1 MTDTANTATIATGLA
16 ALDRYSEHLEAAM
29 GPTSEISNILE
40 LRDIFAI
47 SGLQSQDFVLFSVA
61 EIIRKVLGWPDKR
74 LGKLDCPALQQAAA
88 GLTRCLETAL
98 CA

>member
-1 MTDTANTATIATGLA
+1 MTDTANITTGIAA
-16 ALDRYSEHLEAAM
+16 MDRYAEHLETAM
-29 GPTSEISNILE
+29 GPAGEISNILE
-40 LRDIFAI
+40 LRYLFAI

-74 LGKLDCPALQQAAA
+74 LGKLDRPALQQTAAS
-88 GLTRCLETAL
+88 LTRCLEAAL